1 MEYLSERR
9 KREQDLLLP
18 MKNTLALVLMVFG
31 LVGCATAEFVRNLDS
46 WVGTSIEEYFLVNS
60 MPTDSVIE
68 LSNGSKIFNFK
79 WSAVCFWNISTNS
92 KDIITNVVM
101 DSSCSGSYLVKMNP
115 RFKPNQ

>member
-1 MEYLSERR
+1 MINKSILI
-9 KREQDLLLP
+9 
-18 MKNTLALVLMVFG
+18 TLIGFG
-31 LVGCATAEFVRNLDS
+31 LVGCATAKFVRNLDS

-60 MPTDSVIE
+60 IPTNSVIE
-68 LSNGSKIFNFK
+68 LSNGSKIYNFK

-115 RFKPNQ
+115 RFEPN